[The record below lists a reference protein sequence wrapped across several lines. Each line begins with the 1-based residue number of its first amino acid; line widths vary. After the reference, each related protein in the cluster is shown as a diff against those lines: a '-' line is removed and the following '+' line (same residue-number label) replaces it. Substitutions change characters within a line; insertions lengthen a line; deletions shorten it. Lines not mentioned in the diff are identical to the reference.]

1 MRANEWN
8 MLLKTTSRKNLL
20 IHNSKRER
28 IENDMAEKNEIKL
41 CCVWITKELMSTYY
55 YHFYFFYWWKNVHV
69 FIFFKVKIKI
79 LWEKNSI
86 VFQRNKK
93 LLVCVFWHWKFYFLL
108 WIVCIIQLSQNL
120 LKSAVTTVWKST
132 IQLDHDFYGKMNIF
146 SVKST
151 FSPKKHSVEKR

>member
-41 CCVWITKELMSTYY
+41 CCVCITKELMSTYY
-55 YHFYFFYWWKNVHV
+55 YHFYWWKNVHV

-93 LLVCVFWHWKFYFLL
+93 LLVCVFWHWKILL
-108 WIVCIIQLSQNL
+108 WIVSYSYRSKYKQMNKNWFHEKHYCILE
-120 LKSAVTTVWKST
+120 A
-132 IQLDHDFYGKMNIF
+132 
-146 SVKST
+146 
-151 FSPKKHSVEKR
+151 

>member
-1 MRANEWN
+1 

-41 CCVWITKELMSTYY
+41 CCVCITKALMSTYY

-93 LLVCVFWHWKFYFLL
+93 LLVCVFWHWKILFS
-108 WIVCIIQLSQNL
+108 IMNSIIQLSQNL
-120 LKSAVTTVWKST
+120 LKFVVTTAWKKTTYIYNAIT
-132 IQLDHDFYGKMNIF
+132 IFTGKLTFCPSNQRFY
-146 SVKST
+146 
-151 FSPKKHSVEKR
+151 

>member
-41 CCVWITKELMSTYY
+41 CCVCITKALMSTYY

-69 FIFFKVKIKI
+69 FIFFIVKIKI
-79 LWEKNSI
+79 LWQKNSI

-93 LLVCVFWHWKFYFLL
+93 LLVCVFWHWKILL
-108 WIVCIIQLSQNL
+108 WIVSYSYRNIYWILKQKHKWFTFWFHEINTNL
-120 LKSAVTTVWKST
+120 LHFRS
-132 IQLDHDFYGKMNIF
+132 IMCGKGQ
-146 SVKST
+146 
-151 FSPKKHSVEKR
+151 